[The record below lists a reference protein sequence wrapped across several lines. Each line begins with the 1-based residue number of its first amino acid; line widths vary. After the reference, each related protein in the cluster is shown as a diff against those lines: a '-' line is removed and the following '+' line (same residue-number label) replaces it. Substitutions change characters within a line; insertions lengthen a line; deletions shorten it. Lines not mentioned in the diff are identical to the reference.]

1 MTAGQNLETATYS
14 IGPVVSEVPAAS
26 AAPLSGGRPLPLLGI
41 LESVANDR
49 YQITEALS
57 LGPLSEVYKATDWR
71 TEEPAPVA
79 LKVFHEPD
87 AASARRVGRAIQAH
101 LSLDGKPGIVSL
113 HDVGVLEKHDRSYRY
128 LAFPFAEGGTLADR
142 LRQDPH
148 NVDLVLGM
156 ASQILPA
163 LGAMHGEDIVHR
175 DIKPDN
181 ILAGDEDTFE
191 LTDFGIV
198 DLDRFRSMG
207 GLTLT
212 GERPP
217 VDSAI
222 EVPADRISGTLGFIA
237 PEAFGRD
244 RAIGPE
250 VDVFAMGVVLF
261 QGITGEMPFASS
273 GELQEY
279 YLSVTRESPVAPHT
293 LNRMVPAVLEE
304 LTMESL
310 RKDPHDRPRVDE
322 LAARLQTV

>member
-1 MTAGQNLETATYS
+1 
-14 IGPVVSEVPAAS
+14 GPEVSEVSAVP
-26 AAPLSGGRPLPLLGI
+26 AAPLSGGRLLPLFGI
-41 LESVANDR
+41 WESVANDR

-57 LGPLSEVYKATDWR
+57 LGLQSEVYRATDWR
-71 TEEPAPVA
+71 AEGTASVA

-87 AASARRVGRAIQAH
+87 AAAARRVGRAIQAH
-101 LSLDGKPGIVSL
+101 LSLDGQPGIVSV
-113 HDVGVLEKHDRSYRY
+113 HDVGVLEKHDQSYRY

-142 LRQDPH
+142 LKQDPH
-148 NVDLVLGM
+148 NVDLVLDM

-163 LGAMHGEDIVHR
+163 LGSMHDEDMVHR

-181 ILAGDEDTFE
+181 ILAGDEDIFE

-207 GLTLT
+207 GLTLQ

-237 PEAFGRD
+237 PEAFSRD
-244 RAIGPE
+244 GHIGPE

-261 QGITGEMPFASS
+261 QGMTGAMPFASS

-279 YLSVTRESPVAPHT
+279 YLSVTRESPVLPHT
-293 LNRMVPAVLEE
+293 LNSMVPAVLEE